1 MLSSIARVAGAVAL
15 LATAGLGEA
24 CAHGALAIG
33 QTEDLAEGYSIGI
46 AVNSPDDM
54 LAQRGAL
61 AWCRSNGSP
70 QTRAQC
76 KVIEAFRNR
85 CAAEAN
91 DPQPGTPGAGWGV
104 GDDQKAAEA
113 KAMEMCLATAGEG
126 RRLFCR
132 IAQVMCDRP

>member
-1 MLSSIARVAGAVAL
+1 MLSAFVRIAVAAL
-15 LATAGLGEA
+15 LATAGVAGA
-24 CAHGALAIG
+24 RAAGALAIG

-76 KVIEAFRNR
+76 KVVEAFRNR
-85 CAAEAN
+85 CVAEAN
-91 DPQPGTPGAGWGV
+91 DPQPGTPGAGWAV
-104 GDDQKAAEA
+104 GDDRAAAEA
-113 KAMEMCLATAGEG
+113 KAMDMCLATAGEG

-132 IAQVMCDRP
+132 IAQVMCDKQ